1 MKSKFIF
8 LIFSMVLLSG
18 FIFSATPA
26 DPPVSNTV
34 FSVDIVLPNPYYGL
48 IVADASNLANPDSV
62 SSNSIQNNAV
72 VLSKIGASNPG
83 ANKFLKINSTGNSL
97 EWATVEGGSGSGD
110 GVVYTATNPISISN
124 NVIGL
129 SDLGITSSK
138 LADNSVNTSKIANF
152 SINGMKIASEAVD
165 EDQIRNEAVTS
176 QKLDTYAVTSNKI
189 NTAAVTKEKI
199 AVKSVDHARLEIYPI
214 DKCPAENASIIY
226 RNGRLEWSNYISCGS
241 SVSVGAI
248 NSSVTKNYFAAPFN
262 SCVKSV
268 THTVS
273 PVTCTGENC
282 IEEWSLFRSGG
293 SDSVT
298 NNLSNVTNTS
308 RTVTFNAS
316 DNDLYNT
323 SYDLQYKLSQ
333 PATGLT
339 QTVSRSGFSAISNEE
354 NTCAP
359 IVPSSLNVLRF
370 PSDGCINYF
379 EVKALVSCVGSC
391 NYVMYVDNLPH
402 SEGSFTGTQT
412 ITENVYVSDIIHNNP
427 KVKFKITNTGPA
439 GLVGLERITPE
450 GTLQITLPQMVDGLL
465 CSQN

>member
-8 LIFSMVLLSG
+8 LIFSLVLLSG

-124 NVIGL
+124 NVISL
-129 SDLGITSSK
+129 NDSGITTLK
-138 LADNSVNTSKIANF
+138 LANS
-152 SINGMKIASEAVD
+152 
-165 EDQIRNEAVTS
+165 AVTS
-176 QKLDTYAVTSNKI
+176 DKLSENSVTTTKLNNSAVTNTKIADGAVNKD
-189 NTAAVTKEKI
+189 KI
-199 AVKSVDHARLEIYPI
+199 AVKSVDHARLEIYPL
-214 DKCPAENASIIY
+214 DKCPANNATIIY
-226 RNGRLEWSNYISCGS
+226 RNNRLEWSSSIECGS
-241 SVSVGAI
+241 DMFITGDI
-248 NSSVTKNYFAAPFN
+248 SSTRTQTYYPAPFN
-262 SCVKSV
+262 QCVKDV

-273 PVTCTGENC
+273 GTSCTGASC
-282 IEEWSLFRSGG
+282 LEEWSLFRSGG
-293 SDSVT
+293 SNAV
-298 NNLSNVTNTS
+298 NNTVNNINGTRS
-308 RTVTFNAS
+308 VTFNAS
-316 DNDLYNT
+316 ENNLYAS
-323 SYDLQYKLSQ
+323 SYDIRYNLSQ
-333 PATGLT
+333 PSTGKSATRIRN
-339 QTVSRSGFSAISNEE
+339 SSYNGFNAISNEE

-359 IVPSSLNVLRF
+359 VVPSSLNVLRF